1 MHKAESCSYD
11 LINKLLVDLEPK
23 FLRTR
28 GTEGKCK
35 QLPSFSVWAGSYTEK
50 ACLEAHCLGPD
61 LSQLD
66 CFRILGTSQ
75 QLNEQ
80 VKEILVHFHNLLTP
94 MKPVTNVQQKF
105 WISNRTSPQISK
117 SCPRHRHKANRG
129 DGNWAYFILAGWQS
143 CHCNMFSL
151 SAAHSSGRVNH
162 DRLPLQSGLLYSI
175 QTEISEGSLL
185 YWIKSRLS
193 FLLLWHFLKCVTL
206 FRFKIVF
213 IWLLFVSIVPG
224 SKQTKENMQSVI

>member
-1 MHKAESCSYD
+1 M
-11 LINKLLVDLEPK
+11 
-23 FLRTR
+23 
-28 GTEGKCK
+28 
-35 QLPSFSVWAGSYTEK
+35 WAGSSTEIV
-50 ACLEAHCLGPD
+50 CLEAHCLGLD

-80 VKEILVHFHNLLTP
+80 VKEILVPFHNLLT
-94 MKPVTNVQQKF
+94 PVTNVQQKF

-175 QTEISEGSLL
+175 QRFQKVL
-185 YWIKSRLS
+185 YCTKSKAGCLFS
-193 FLLLWHFLKCVTL
+193 FYDTFINVWHCSILKL
-206 FRFKIVF
+206 FSSDYC
-213 IWLLFVSIVPG
+213 LYP
-224 SKQTKENMQSVI
+224 